1 MYTLVYQNNKHK
13 YYKLVRPEEFESPTS
28 RLRRPVFYP
37 VELETHCLALEV
49 NADVDIPNYWQG
61 CMRPRLT
68 QG

>member
-1 MYTLVYQNNKHK
+1 
-13 YYKLVRPEEFESPTS
+13 
-28 RLRRPVFYP
+28 
-37 VELETHCLALEV
+37 LALEV